1 MKVIGSIFSGGG
13 KDGDFAW
20 MIAQDHYR
28 DALFIFNDN
37 EAQYKAHREQ
47 PADPAGAGCAPGAG
61 NAVIRSYQC
70 QTPPRAAGIPTGP
83 NYDSLTTRVK
93 EIIDEAMASIKSI
106 ALKERYERIIY
117 SAANAN
123 GDLGTS
129 IFHVGDDVK
138 QYIVSRLKAM
148 E

>member
-1 MKVIGSIFSGGG
+1 MKVIGSIFGGGG

-20 MIAQDHYR
+20 MITQDYYR
-28 DALFIFNDN
+28 DALFVFNDN

-47 PADPAGAGCAPGAG
+47 ATKLGGSGCAPGGG
-61 NAVIRSYQC
+61 NAVIRPYQC

-83 NYDSLTTRVK
+83 NYDSLAPCVK
-93 EIIDEAMASIKSI
+93 EIIDEAIATIKRI
-106 ALKERYERIIY
+106 ALKERYNRIIY
-117 SAANAN
+117 SAANAT

-129 IFHVGDDVK
+129 IFHVGDNVK
-138 QYIVSRLKAM
+138 EYIVNQLKGL